1 MKIFIFLIQCLFIS
15 LIKTLH
21 IKLKSFKS
29 KTLILKML
37 ILIIILLVYKMIKIT
52 FFSYLLTIIKIQ
64 YNQNYK
70 LINKLNYYLLRM
82 ELLFRIKTI

>member
-1 MKIFIFLIQCLFIS
+1 MKIFLFLIQC
-15 LIKTLH
+15 H

-29 KTLILKML
+29 KTLMLKIL
-37 ILIIILLVYKMIKIT
+37 ILIIILLEYKMIKMT

-82 ELLFRIKTI
+82 ELLFRIKTL

>member
-1 MKIFIFLIQCLFIS
+1 MKIFIFLMQCLFIS

-21 IKLKSFKS
+21 IKLKNFKS

-82 ELLFRIKTI
+82 ELLFKIKVL